1 MEASDK
7 FMFVNIREY
16 LAEGDN
22 DKVGEPESISRAPRS
37 SLDSLGMLMIPCA
50 TLFCFSPIFSRSLQS
65 MMPNSCIMVSLLYNI
80 VYRTFL
86 STSTVLRLSFPLS
99 GVWVTVHKLAESSGQ
114 NCSPKLFIIF
124 SDSLTSGSPQNRLKE
139 NIPARCG
146 WFRI

>member
-99 GVWVTVHKLAESSGQ
+99 GIRDFLIRQIKQVVNAHKKVHD
-114 NCSPKLFIIF
+114 IF
-124 SDSLTSGSPQNRLKE
+124 S
-139 NIPARCG
+139 IPYT
-146 WFRI
+146 